1 MEERWDFDS
10 WAESY
15 DEDVMSDGWIHSDY
29 ERVLRLVAE
38 RAKGVVVD
46 VGCGT
51 GNILRFLRC
60 ERYIGVEPSEGM
72 RKAFREKWGFEPIDG
87 HFLEIPLPEGS
98 ADTVVSTYAFH
109 HVPDEEK
116 GEAIREMLRVLR
128 PGGILII
135 ADVMFESEDEKRRI
149 GEEDGILEEVLE
161 EYFATLDHLGAIFER
176 LGVYWEAERVNR
188 YVWVVA
194 VEKHSNLLTPDHN
207 P

>member
-1 MEERWDFDS
+1 MEEEWDFDS

-15 DEDVMSDGWIHSDY
+15 DEDVMSDDWIHRDY

-72 RKAFREKWGFEPIDG
+72 RNVFREKWGFEPIDG

-109 HVPDEEK
+109 HVTDEKK
-116 GEAIREMLRVLR
+116 GEAVKEMLRVLR
-128 PGGILII
+128 PGGVLII

-161 EYFATLDHLGAIFER
+161 EYFAILEHLGTIFEM
-176 LGVYWEAERVNR
+176 LGVKWEAERVNR

-194 VEKHSNLLTPDHN
+194 VEKHYNLFT
-207 P
+207 